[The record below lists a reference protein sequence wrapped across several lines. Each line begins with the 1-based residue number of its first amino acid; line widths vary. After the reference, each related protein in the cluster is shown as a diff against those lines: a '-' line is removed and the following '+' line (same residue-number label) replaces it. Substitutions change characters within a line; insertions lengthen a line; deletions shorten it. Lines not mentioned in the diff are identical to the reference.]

1 MRTIGEAAD
10 IEAGLEALT
19 AADPRLAPV
28 LAAAGEVPLRRNA
41 GGFEGLA
48 AIITSQQISNAA
60 ADAIWGRLRAAVDPF
75 TPDAFLAAEA
85 ETLKAAGLSRPKIRT
100 LTAFA
105 GACADG
111 FDVEALGLMPPEEAV
126 AAMVVH
132 PGIGRWTAEIYLLF
146 CLGHPDVFPAGDLA
160 LQAAVG
166 DAFALEARPNE
177 KALRAIAEAWS
188 PWRGVAARLFWSYYR
203 VRRETRLRAAPD
215 LP

>member
-1 MRTIGEAAD
+1 MRLIGEAGD
-10 IEAGLEALT
+10 IEAGLKALT

-28 LAAAGEVPLRRNA
+28 LETAGEVPLRRNA

-100 LTAFA
+100 LTSFA

-111 FDVEALGLMPPEEAV
+111 FDVDRLAALPPEEAV

-160 LQAAVG
+160 LQAAVA
-166 DAFALEARPNE
+166 DAFALEARPKE
-177 KALRAIAEAWS
+177 KALREIAEAWS

-203 VRRETRLRAAPD
+203 VRRETRLRPAPD